1 MGKNSRIKARE
12 IAEMQAMSMDLQ
24 GLQFAKYLCQ
34 GFNCTA
40 VTIQTNLGPAAGV
53 TLQFVMKDE
62 SEHEPIILDPI
73 GMINLI
79 AAVSGVLSGRAVP
92 APQPPGTGEGESG
105 EGEQPTSESTTSS
118 GLILPS

>member
-12 IAEMQAMSMDLQ
+12 IAELQAMSMDLQ
-24 GLQFAKYLCQ
+24 GLQFAKYLCA
-34 GFNCTA
+34 GFNCTP

-53 TLQFVMKDE
+53 TLQFVMKDD

-92 APQPPGTGEGESG
+92 APQPPGTGEGESSG
-105 EGEQPTSESTTSS
+105 GDQTLAESRTSE
-118 GLILPS
+118 GGIILP